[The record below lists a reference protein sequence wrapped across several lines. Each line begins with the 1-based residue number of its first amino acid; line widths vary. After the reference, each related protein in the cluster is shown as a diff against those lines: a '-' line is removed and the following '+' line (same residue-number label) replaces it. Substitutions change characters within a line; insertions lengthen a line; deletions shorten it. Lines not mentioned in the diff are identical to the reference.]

1 MTSSKF
7 WLNQIGR
14 CDIRTNRPRLNF
26 AEEPQKAQA
35 NMIHV
40 VLKLI
45 IGYTKWKELKYIVF
59 SGPYFPVF
67 GLNTEIYLYR
77 LKIRLD
83 LQYLENEGTWLEA
96 FPFLF
101 QVIFV
106 YICSF
111 WLFLFWGTVP

>member
-45 IGYTKWKELKYIVF
+45 IGYTK
-59 SGPYFPVF
+59 
-67 GLNTEIYLYR
+67 
-77 LKIRLD
+77 
-83 LQYLENEGTWLEA
+83 
-96 FPFLF
+96 
-101 QVIFV
+101 
-106 YICSF
+106 
-111 WLFLFWGTVP
+111 